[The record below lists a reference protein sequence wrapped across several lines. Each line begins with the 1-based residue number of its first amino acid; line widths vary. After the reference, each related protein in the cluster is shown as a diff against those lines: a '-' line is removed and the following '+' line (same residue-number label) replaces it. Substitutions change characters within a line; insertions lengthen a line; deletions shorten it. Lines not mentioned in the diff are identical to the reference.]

1 MKDPKSMRIVFMG
14 TPEFAVASLSVLVQD
29 RYNVIGVITAPDKP
43 AGRGQQ
49 VQMSAVKQFAV
60 ANHIPVLQPEKLKD
74 PDFLQ
79 ALQNLNADLQI
90 VVAFRML
97 PEVVWNMP
105 PLGTFNLHG
114 SLLPKY
120 RGAAPIN
127 RAIMNGERET
137 GVTTF
142 FLRQEIDTGAVIYRE
157 TIPIGPDETA
167 GELHDK
173 MMVIGAQLVK
183 KTVDTIASGD
193 VKTLEQDS
201 LICSNEVIPDAPKI
215 FRHDCK
221 INWELNALHI
231 HNHVR
236 GLSPYPAA
244 WTTLMRGDQELQMK
258 VYSTAV
264 VDTDSQAQIV
274 AGKVSDD
281 LVVQCGVGRI
291 RITSLQP
298 AGKKRMSAEEFLRG
312 CKLTSSDYFI

>member
-1 MKDPKSMRIVFMG
+1 MRIVFMG

-244 WTTLMRGDQELQMK
+244 WTTLMRGDQELQVK

-264 VDTDSQAQIV
+264 VDTDSHAQIV

-312 CKLTSSDYFI
+312 YKLTSSDYFI

>member
-1 MKDPKSMRIVFMG
+1 MMKDPKSMRIVFMG
-14 TPEFAVASLSVLVQD
+14 TPEFAVASLSVLVQHE
-29 RYNVIGVITAPDKP
+29 YQVVGVITAPDKP

-49 VQMSAVKQFAV
+49 VQMSAVKQFAL
-60 ANHIPVLQPEKLKD
+60 AHNILVLQPEKLKD

-79 ALQNLNADLQI
+79 ALKNLNADLQI

-97 PEVVWNMP
+97 PEVVWKMP

-127 RAIMNGERET
+127 RAIMNGETET

-142 FLRQEIDTGAVIYRE
+142 FLRQEIDTGAIIFRE
-157 TIPIGPDETA
+157 T
-167 GELHDK
+167 
-173 MMVIGAQLVK
+173 IGAQLVI
-183 KTVDTIASGD
+183 KTVDSIAIGN
-193 VKTLEQDS
+193 VKTWDQDS
-201 LICSNEVIPDAPKI
+201 LINTDEVIPDAPKI
-215 FRHDCK
+215 FRDDCK
-221 INWELNALHI
+221 INWKLQTTQI

-244 WTTLMRGDQELQMK
+244 WTTLMRGEQALQVK
-258 VYSTAV
+258 VYSTVIA
-264 VDTDSQAQIV
+264 DTDSHAMIA

-281 LVVQCGVGRI
+281 LVVQCGLGRI

-312 CKLTSSDYFI
+312 YKLTSSDYFI

>member
-1 MKDPKSMRIVFMG
+1 
-14 TPEFAVASLSVLVQD
+14 
-29 RYNVIGVITAPDKP
+29 
-43 AGRGQQ
+43 
-49 VQMSAVKQFAV
+49 
-60 ANHIPVLQPEKLKD
+60 
-74 PDFLQ
+74 
-79 ALQNLNADLQI
+79 
-90 VVAFRML
+90 
-97 PEVVWNMP
+97 
-105 PLGTFNLHG
+105 
-114 SLLPKY
+114 
-120 RGAAPIN
+120 
-127 RAIMNGERET
+127 MNGERET

-244 WTTLMRGDQELQMK
+244 WTTLMRGDQELQVK

-264 VDTDSQAQIV
+264 VDTDSHAQIV

-312 CKLTSSDYFI
+312 YKLTSSDYFI

>member
-1 MKDPKSMRIVFMG
+1 MRIVFMG

>member
-60 ANHIPVLQPEKLKD
+60 ANHIPLLQPEKLKD

-244 WTTLMRGDQELQMK
+244 WTTLMRGDQELQVK

-264 VDTDSQAQIV
+264 VDTDSHAQIV

-312 CKLTSSDYFI
+312 YKLTSSDYFI

>member
-1 MKDPKSMRIVFMG
+1 MRIVFMG

-127 RAIMNGERET
+127 RAIMNGETET

-142 FLRQEIDTGAVIYRE
+142 KLKHEIDTGDILLQTKV
-157 TIPIGPDETA
+157 PILPEDNA
-167 GELHDK
+167 GTMHDK
-173 MMVIGAQLVK
+173 LMVAGAELLVV
-183 KTVDTIASGD
+183 TVKGLAAG
-193 VKTLEQDS
+193 TLKE
-201 LICSNEVIPDAPKI
+201 IPQTAITTSELRHAPKLFKEDMSI
-215 FRHDCK
+215 DWNRSCNE
-221 INWELNALHI
+221 INNF
-231 HNHVR
+231 VR
-236 GLSPYPAA
+236 GLSPYPTAFTHFGEKTMRVYSVKNEQGETGKAPGAFETDHSTFLRFAA
-244 WTTLMRGDQELQMK
+244 KDGWVYVQELQ
-258 VYSTAV
+258 
-264 VDTDSQAQIV
+264 
-274 AGKVSDD
+274 
-281 LVVQCGVGRI
+281 LE
-291 RITSLQP
+291 
-298 AGKKRMSAEEFLRG
+298 GKKRMPVVDFLRG
-312 CKLTSSDYFI
+312 FRG